1 MRRSYVFPL
10 ILGAVGAALVLLI
23 LNRGSG
29 RTFGIENAAFAS
41 TVALGVWAAVLAAG
55 IIHAGRLGELARNL
69 MIWILAILALSAVYI
84 YRYDLQQA
92 GARLTA
98 GLIPGLPVT
107 RTAMNGATEVI
118 LHKSGSGHFETT
130 AWVNGHRIHFLI
142 DTGASTIVLSYHDA
156 AVIGLQ
162 PETLSF
168 TQMVTTANGDAKAA
182 AVQLQEIQLGPIVRQ
197 DMDASVS
204 APGVLGES
212 LLGMN
217 FLETLTS
224 LQMSRD
230 VLVLRD

>member
-1 MRRSYVFPL
+1 MRRSYLLPL
-10 ILGAVGAALVLLI
+10 LLGLLGAALVLLI
-23 LNRGSG
+23 FNRGSG
-29 RTFGIENAAFAS
+29 YTLGIPNPAFAS
-41 TVALGVWAAVLAAG
+41 TVALGAWAAVLAAG
-55 IIHAGRLGELARNL
+55 IINAGRLGELARNL
-69 MIWILAILALSAVYI
+69 MIWVLAILALSTVYI
-84 YRYDLQQA
+84 YRYDLQQV

-107 RTAMNGATEVI
+107 RTGINGATEVI

-142 DTGASTIVLSYHDA
+142 DTGASRIVLAYHDA
-156 AVIGLQ
+156 IAIGID
-162 PETLSF
+162 PGALSF

-182 AVQLQEIQLGPIVRQ
+182 AIQLQEIELGPIRREDVE
-197 DMDASVS
+197 ASVS